1 MGRLF
6 RPAHAE
12 NHGEVRVIATL
23 NERRQDRK
31 MHATPGC
38 TTIDT
43 DKTTELN
50 ETSELRCALDEHFMT
65 LKCEFEE
72 KTATEWTQLRPCGD
86 DWQWVDDVVGNTNW
100 EEEFL

>member
-1 MGRLF
+1 
-6 RPAHAE
+6 
-12 NHGEVRVIATL
+12 
-23 NERRQDRK
+23 